1 MAKKKLPKAQ
11 PGREMEDTIGTP
23 NSSDERIR
31 ELTKRTQKLLID
43 GMYKDTFPRDYRPGR
58 LSKPNTTPT
67 NTTPGPRINPNTGEI
82 QTAPGE
88 AKIGGAITAM
98 DQVQNFYK
106 TKLTRGGKK

>member
-11 PGREMEDTIGTP
+11 PGREMTDTIGTP

-31 ELTKRTQKLLID
+31 ELTRRTQKLLID

-67 NTTPGPRINPNTGEI
+67 NTTPRPYINPNTLEME
-82 QTAPGE
+82 PGMS
-88 AKIGGAITAM
+88 KIGGPVTAM
-98 DQVQNFYK
+98 DKVQNLYK
-106 TKLTRGGKK
+106 SKLTKGGKK